1 MEKIVRDTTKDLF
14 ENTLK
19 LARESGALAD
29 MDAILDYILPED
41 DEIQLSDYRFNTYFV
56 VELGGGE
63 GVYISAFIDGQFSQD
78 RQEKKHRVSIGTFK
92 TLKKDLKA
100 LQIMGKA
107 CGTLT
112 YFAYRYVNENI
123 DRYTPDKELQSR
135 ASAERRMT
143 P

>member
-29 MDAILDYILPED
+29 MDAILDYALPAWD
-41 DEIQLSDYRFNTYFV
+41 GIQLSDYRFDTYFV
-56 VELGGGE
+56 VELGGSE
-63 GVYISAFIDGQFSQD
+63 GVYISAFIEGQFIQGQKEAK
-78 RQEKKHRVSIGTFK
+78 RRVSIGTLK
-92 TLKKDLKA
+92 TLEEGLKA

-123 DRYTPDKELQSR
+123 DRYTPDKGMQS
-135 ASAERRMT
+135 
-143 P
+143 